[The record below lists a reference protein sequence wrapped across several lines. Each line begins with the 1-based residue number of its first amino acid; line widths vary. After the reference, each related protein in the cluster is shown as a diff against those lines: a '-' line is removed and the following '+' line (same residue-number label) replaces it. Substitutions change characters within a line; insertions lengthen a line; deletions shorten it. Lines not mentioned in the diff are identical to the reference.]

1 MDRKIKIIWEFS
13 GPDAEQTA
21 KHHQIHLEDFGEKE
35 KLECSIGGTEYVNHL
50 VWIAY
55 MIVFEKDAVLVRD
68 ALKPLRA
75 EIFED

>member
-1 MDRKIKIIWEFS
+1 MNRKIKVIWEFY

-21 KHHQIHLEDFGEKE
+21 KHHQIHLEEFALKE
-35 KLECSIGGTEYVNHL
+35 KLALDIAGVEYVNEMQWLAYLL
-50 VWIAY
+50 V
-55 MIVFEKDAVLVRD
+55 MENEVLTVRD

>member
-21 KHHQIHLEDFGEKE
+21 KHHQIHLEDFGERE
-35 KLECSIGGTEYVNHL
+35 KLEYSIGGTEYVNHL